1 MKKSENKNLLLWPD
15 LAIIEFLTAITL
27 TIILVIWALL
37 INVPL
42 LEIVSPGISENPS
55 NAPWYSVGLQ
65 ELLVYFDPWIAGVI
79 IPGLIIACL
88 MFIPYLGSRSG
99 GSGEASVTLRKF
111 ALINFNLGFLM
122 WLLLIFAGYFLRGA
136 ERLFYRPW
144 ESWEPL
150 KIQGNLWSPD
160 PLAGLLGIV
169 VYAGAGMIIP
179 RLACPGF
186 YRKCRF
192 RRYVIV
198 MILMLLMYAVPI
210 KIFLR
215 LVFNIKY
222 VLVTPWFNI

>member
-42 LEIVSPGISENPS
+42 LEIVSPGISDNPS

-88 MFIPYLGSRSG
+88 MFIPYLSTRSG
-99 GSGEASVTLRKF
+99 GSGEASVTLKKF

-122 WLLLIFAGYFLRGA
+122 WLLLIFTGYFLRGA
-136 ERLFYRPW
+136 ERPFYLPW
-144 ESWEPL
+144 ESWKTVKQVE
-150 KIQGNLWSPD
+150 GNLWSPD
-160 PLAGLLGIV
+160 PLRIAGPGCLCRSRHDNTAAYMPRFLQEVRVQEICNRNDYNAADVCGSDKD
-169 VYAGAGMIIP
+169 IP
-179 RLACPGF
+179 EISL
-186 YRKCRF
+186 
-192 RRYVIV
+192 
-198 MILMLLMYAVPI
+198 
-210 KIFLR
+210 
-215 LVFNIKY
+215 
-222 VLVTPWFNI
+222 